1 MILQG
6 ETGGKLNFN
15 SLFLKNTFWFLKH
28 RDQRMPYS
36 GEKTKI
42 KQILESYK
50 TLTSLTLGL
59 GEFHTVLMHR
69 DSD

>member
-1 MILQG
+1 M
-6 ETGGKLNFN
+6 T
-15 SLFLKNTFWFLKH
+15 
-28 RDQRMPYS
+28 YS

-42 KQILESYK
+42 KQILGSYK

-59 GEFHTVLMHR
+59 EEFHTVLIYK

>member
-1 MILQG
+1 
-6 ETGGKLNFN
+6 
-15 SLFLKNTFWFLKH
+15 
-28 RDQRMPYS
+28 MPYS